1 MTELDA
7 GPIDYLAIEIP
18 TQKMNGEGL
27 AALVDLTDRGIIRI
41 LDAVVALV
49 EEDGSFTAVELT
61 DIDGDGELDLVV
73 FEGVRSG
80 LLDDDDIA
88 EAAGLIAPGNAV
100 ALIVYENTWA
110 EPFVTAMRKNGAEFI
125 ASGRIPAETVNEAL
139 NALETQA

>member
-18 TQKMNGEGL
+18 ARKMNGEGL

-49 EEDGSFTAVELT
+49 EEDGSFKAVELT
-61 DIDGDGELDLVV
+61 DVDGDGELDLVV

-88 EAAGLIAPGNAV
+88 EAAGLIEPGNAV
-100 ALIVYENTWA
+100 ALLVYENTWA

-125 ASGRIPAETVNEAL
+125 ASGRIPADTVNAALSALATEA
-139 NALETQA
+139 